1 MKTSHTFK
9 GTWFI
14 GAMLAAI
21 IVGEFVAWKIHTL
34 YALHA
39 NPIVVAFV
47 CAGIVAGITSVL
59 FEDADIG

>member
-1 MKTSHTFK
+1 MKTTHTFK
-9 GTWFI
+9 GSWFI

-21 IVGEFVAWKIHTL
+21 VLGEIAAWKISTL

-47 CAGIVAGITSVL
+47 CAGLVAGIASVL